1 MYATFTL
8 SKDEF
13 NTGFIDNV
21 KNLIET
27 DQMIISVES
36 HDETEY
42 LSRSPRNHKILI
54 ESINNVENGIG
65 LKEMHIEE
73 IERAIYE
80 NDSI

>member
-13 NTGFIDNV
+13 NIGFIDNV
-21 KNLIET
+21 KNLFET

-42 LSRSPRNHKILI
+42 LSRSPQNHRMLI
-54 ESINNVENGIG
+54 ERMKYVDEGKDLIEVKN
-65 LKEMHIEE
+65 EE
-73 IERAIYE
+73 IEKML
-80 NDSI
+80 

>member
-8 SKDEF
+8 SKDEL
-13 NTGFIDNV
+13 NIGFINQI

-42 LSRSPRNHKILI
+42 LSRSSRNHKMLI
-54 ESINNVENGIG
+54 ERMKYVDEGKDLIEVKN
-65 LKEMHIEE
+65 EE
-73 IERAIYE
+73 IEKML
-80 NDSI
+80 

>member
-8 SKDEF
+8 SKDEL
-13 NTGFIDNV
+13 NIGFLNNV

-42 LSRSPRNHKILI
+42 LSRSPRNHKMLI
-54 ESINNVENGIG
+54 QSINNVENGIG
-65 LKEMHIEE
+65 LKEIPIEE
-73 IERAIYE
+73 IERTIYE

>member
-8 SKDEF
+8 SKDEL
-13 NTGFIDNV
+13 NIGFINQI

-42 LSRSPRNHKILI
+42 LSRSQRNHKMLI
-54 ESINNVENGIG
+54 ERMKYVDEGKDLIEVKN
-65 LKEMHIEE
+65 EE
-73 IERAIYE
+73 IEKML
-80 NDSI
+80 